1 MAQKSMPVQTAW
13 RRWLIGIGT
22 PEGVMANVGDRR
34 VMGCCDVWLIGPL
47 IQGIRI
53 VASGR
58 QYTLHLDSI
67 EVCTIIRCLPI
78 VLSDRVE
85 CGTDWCCSAVSLKR
99 PVCGAGRKLTH
110 RSRRI

>member
-13 RRWLIGIGT
+13 HRWLIGIGK

-34 VMGCCDVWLIGPL
+34 VMGCGDVWLIGPL
-47 IQGIRI
+47 IQGIGI

-67 EVCTIIRCLPI
+67 KVCTLIRCLPI

-85 CGTDWCCSAVSLKR
+85 CAVR
-99 PVCGAGRKLTH
+99 TGAVR
-110 RSRRI
+110 RSP